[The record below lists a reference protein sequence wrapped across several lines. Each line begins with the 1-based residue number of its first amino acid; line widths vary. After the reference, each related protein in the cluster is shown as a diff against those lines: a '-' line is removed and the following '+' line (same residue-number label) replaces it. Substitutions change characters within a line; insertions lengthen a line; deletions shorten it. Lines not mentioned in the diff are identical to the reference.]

1 MWPMEKPM
9 ANRQERAAQIFQ
21 ELLEEG
27 WDERDIGEIGLDIYE
42 YTGND
47 IVIIEESDEIPELT
61 DTIH

>member
-1 MWPMEKPM
+1 M